1 MNRRPKFGSNHER
14 GSAIL
19 EFGLVAI
26 VLLALFFGAVDFG
39 RALYTYHF
47 VANAAREAT
56 RWASVRGAKSV
67 SPAQNTDIAAYIGTI
82 IPSGINATNVV
93 MNSDNSFIWPGNGPG
108 SDPNNNGG
116 CPTSPPI
123 SNSPGCLVRVQIS
136 YPFVFIFPLMPTST
150 CQVGQGNNQI
160 TANICITSTS
170 QMVISQ

>member
-1 MNRRPKFGSNHER
+1 MNRRSKFGHGRER
-14 GSAIL
+14 GSTIL

-26 VLLALFFGAVDFG
+26 MLLALLFGAVDFG

-47 VANAAREAT
+47 VANATREAT
-56 RWASVRGAKSV
+56 RWASVRGYKSV
-67 SPAQNTDIAAYIGTI
+67 SPAQNTDIATYIGTI
-82 IPSGINATNVV
+82 VPSGINATNVV
-93 MNSDNSFIWPGNGPG
+93 MTSDPNFIWPGTGPG

-116 CPTSPPI
+116 CPTGTP

-150 CQVGQGNNQI
+150 CQVGPANNQI